1 MFLLHIVAIF
11 VLREPSLRHYEELH
25 IFLCV
30 FREPYYGSVNGTCF
44 SPFPHFTFS
53 FRYLLFFSLVTVVL
67 ENTTYA
73 GDVQT
78 SMILLLCLLNTFLV
92 LSKFNRLFIKAT
104 QRSALLQCQAVCED
118 ISMPL
123 EECAPSV
130 LWNSTPEQVQVPEK
144 RSNCLQQ
151 MCHHSGNCRETP
163 ISATCRGLA
172 YAYCCQINTT
182 QHTEDKGGERL
193 YL

>member
-1 MFLLHIVAIF
+1 MGHVFL
-11 VLREPSLRHYEELH
+11 
-25 IFLCV
+25 
-30 FREPYYGSVNGTCF
+30 
-44 SPFPHFTFS
+44 HFFYLPFS
-53 FRYLLFFSLVTVVL
+53 FTYHFFFRLVTIGL
-67 ENTTYA
+67 ENVKHP
-73 GDVQT
+73 GDLQT

-123 EECAPSV
+123 EECTPSV

-144 RSNCLQQ
+144 LSNCLQQ

-163 ISATCRGLA
+163 ITATCWGLA
-172 YAYCCQINTT
+172 
-182 QHTEDKGGERL
+182 
-193 YL
+193 

>member
-1 MFLLHIVAIF
+1 MFLLHIVIIF
-11 VLREPSLRHYEELH
+11 ILRQPSLRNYEELH

-92 LSKFNRLFIKAT
+92 LSVFKPHFRNTT

-123 EECAPSV
+123 EECTPSV
-130 LWNSTPEQVQVPEK
+130 LWNSTPEQMQVPEK
-144 RSNCLQQ
+144 LSNCL
-151 MCHHSGNCRETP
+151 
-163 ISATCRGLA
+163 
-172 YAYCCQINTT
+172 
-182 QHTEDKGGERL
+182 
-193 YL
+193 